1 MKALSNQKYR
11 ELHEEFNE
19 DVGLMTGDNSI
30 GQNSTC
36 IVMTTEIMRS
46 MIYKG
51 SETIREV
58 AWVIFDEVHYMKD
71 KERGVVWEESI
82 IFLPPQVKMVFL
94 SATLSNASEFA
105 GWVAKLR
112 GEPCHVVYTDQRP
125 VPLQHFGFPPGGS
138 GMHLLCDEFGRFKK
152 ESFGAMTRSMDGGDQ
167 GKASAGRSD
176 DQDLFR
182 LVKTVKDMEDLPI
195 IVFSFSRR

>member
-1 MKALSNQKYR
+1 MLPLLALVVVARPIDRSNWCRVVYTSPLKALSNQKFR
-11 ELHEEFNE
+11 ELGEDFE
-19 DVGLMTGDNSI
+19 DVGLMTGDNSLHP
-30 GQNSTC
+30 NATC

-51 SETIREV
+51 SETMREV

-94 SATLSNASEFA
+94 SATLSNAAEFA
-105 GWVAKLR
+105 GWVASLR

-125 VPLQHFGFPPGGS
+125 VPLQVRTTMCIHYSFLHPPHTYSETPFSHSFVQRPGS
-138 GMHLLCDEFGRFKK
+138 AR
-152 ESFGAMTRSMDGGDQ
+152 
-167 GKASAGRSD
+167 
-176 DQDLFR
+176 
-182 LVKTVKDMEDLPI
+182 
-195 IVFSFSRR
+195 